1 MPGYRLPPVPA
12 NVRWSMSLLDRVA
25 AKRKRTHSRAVAA
38 RLWTGFRS
46 GKKKKKGKKK
56 RRNAPPPA
64 IIILIDTQTRPRADW
79 SGWQSVPL
87 TCMHSR
93 VHSRDVEDMRLR
105 RPSPVWQGVYVHIRT
120 CVYTRTHVHVHTHSI
135 PGERKT
141 RAPTF
146 GSGDRR
152 RRIPR
157 ARAGGTRIAAGD
169 TPSFREIPLRLGA
182 ST

>member
-46 GKKKKKGKKK
+46 GKKKKEKKKKK
-56 RRNAPPPA
+56 RPSAGNNNFNRHP
-64 IIILIDTQTRPRADW
+64 DQTPRWLVGVAVGP
-79 SGWQSVPL
+79 SHMHAFARAFARCRRYALAETEPCL
-87 TCMHSR
+87 T
-93 VHSRDVEDMRLR
+93 R
-105 RPSPVWQGVYVHIRT
+105 R
-120 CVYTRTHVHVHTHSI
+120 TRTHTHMCIHTYTYTHSI

-141 RAPTF
+141 RAPTTF
-146 GSGDRR
+146 GFGDRR

>member
-46 GKKKKKGKKK
+46 GKKKREKK

-87 TCMHSR
+87 TCMLSR

-105 RPSPVWQGVYVHIRT
+105 RPSPVWQGVHVHIRT
-120 CVYTRTHVHVHTHSI
+120 CVYTHTRTHTLFRVK
-135 PGERKT
+135 GK
-141 RAPTF
+141 
-146 GSGDRR
+146 
-152 RRIPR
+152 R
-157 ARAGGTRIAAGD
+157 ARLLPSASETEGEGFREPGLVGQGSPRGTRQVFAKYRYG
-169 TPSFREIPLRLGA
+169 
-182 ST
+182 